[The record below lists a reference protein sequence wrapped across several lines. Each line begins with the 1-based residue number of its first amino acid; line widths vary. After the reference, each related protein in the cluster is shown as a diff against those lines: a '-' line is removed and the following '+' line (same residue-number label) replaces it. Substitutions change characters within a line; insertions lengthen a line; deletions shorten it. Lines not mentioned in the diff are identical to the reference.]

1 MVQEIFQSWLHAAV
15 ETIRRSVAYA
25 RFIGKRFA
33 EDRCFTVAGSL
44 TYTTLLAVIPLFTVT
59 ITLTSKWSVTKDAI
73 LIVKNFALKN
83 FVPEMSSRV
92 LGVYFDQFAANAAKL
107 TVIGL
112 IIIIATA
119 VFLLFTIDGAF
130 NDIWRA
136 KRRRAWW
143 HRLAGTLF
151 LLTVGPLLVAAS
163 LAATSVMISFAH
175 LFEKMIPWLDDGL
188 IKLVPSLMTFVALFL
203 AYRLIPCR
211 FVPARHAIAGAIV
224 GAILFE
230 VMKHAFVYY
239 ITRVPT
245 YSLVYGAFATLP
257 IFLLWMFCCWMVVL
271 IGAEVAATLS
281 YYRHPEAHHVR
292 EVSVAQA
299 MRVLH
304 ALAAGEQAR
313 SAEELRTAAPM
324 PIDQF
329 EDTLHQLIDVGLVED
344 TKQRLPRYR
353 LNPTVIDITPQAVQI
368 ALKQP
373 SR

>member
-1 MVQEIFQSWLHAAV
+1 MLQEIFQSWLHAFM
-15 ETIRRSVAYA
+15 EMIRHAVAYA
-25 RFIGKRFA
+25 KFIGKRFA

-73 LIVKNFALKN
+73 LMVKNFALKN

-112 IIIIATA
+112 VIIIATA
-119 VFLLFTIDGAF
+119 VFLLFTIDSAF

-143 HRLAGTLF
+143 KRLSGA
-151 LLTVGPLLVAAS
+151 LLILAVGPLLIAAS
-163 LAATSVMISFAH
+163 LAATSIVISFAH
-175 LFEKMIPWLDDGL
+175 LFDKMLPWLDDGL
-188 IKLVPSLMTFVALFL
+188 IKLVPSIMTFVALFL

-211 FVPARHAIAGAIV
+211 FVPARHAIAGAII

-230 VMKHAFVYY
+230 AMKHAFVYY

-281 YYRHPEAHHVR
+281 YFRHPEAHHVR
-292 EVSVAQA
+292 EVSVDQA

-304 ALAAGEQAR
+304 ALAAGDQER
-313 SAEELRTAAPM
+313 SPEELRAAAPM

-329 EDTLHQLIDVGLVED
+329 EDTLHQLIDAGLVEKA
-344 TKQRLPRYR
+344 KQKLPRYR
-353 LNPTVIDITPQAVQI
+353 LCPTVIDITPQAVQL
-368 ALKQP
+368 ALEIP
-373 SR
+373 RR